1 VQLYRRIAE
10 LQVMPGIADMETELA
25 DRFGPLP
32 RAVQGLLFQM
42 RVKLLAQA
50 ANATAV
56 DSENGQISIRL
67 PYLATADRTA
77 LQAHLGHDVR
87 VSRTAIWL
95 PYQTVAE
102 VIWQDNLLEILAKL
116 QIAEVQTAD

>member
-1 VQLYRRIAE
+1 
-10 LQVMPGIADMETELA
+10 MPGIADMETELA

-77 LQAHLGHDVR
+77 LQAHLGYDVR
-87 VSRTAIWL
+87 VSRTAVWL
-95 PYQTVAE
+95 PYQTVDE
-102 VIWQDNLLEILAKL
+102 VTWQDNLLEILAKL